1 MYEKKDREDEQQDKN
16 TIWMNSEKYSS
27 AVTSCTPPKVGRLFL
42 SINA

>member
-1 MYEKKDREDEQQDKN
+1 MQKKDREDEKQKN
-16 TIWMNSEKYSS
+16 TIWMNLEKYSL